1 MLSMCATI
9 FITSGIGL
17 QRARRFGFRVI
28 FVGRSLSPGSGGA
41 SPYRRPALKGSEVLR
56 GPCRLRG
63 SATYQQRIRPG
74 NGLTLPGAVLYYRL
88 SVYVLVFSSTSVARK
103 LTDSCELREEN
114 S

>member
-28 FVGRSLSPGSGGA
+28 FVGRSLSPRLGRSLALHRAAANRGSGGA

-63 SATYQQRIRPG
+63 SATLPAAYPSRKRIDTSGCRP
-74 NGLTLPGAVLYYRL
+74 LL
-88 SVYVLVFSSTSVARK
+88 SLVCPRSRVQV
-103 LTDSCELREEN
+103 
-114 S
+114 

>member
-28 FVGRSLSPGSGGA
+28 FVGRSLSPGLGRSLALHRAAANRGSGGA

-56 GPCRLRG
+56 E
-63 SATYQQRIRPG
+63 ATP
-74 NGLTLPGAVLYYRL
+74 
-88 SVYVLVFSSTSVARK
+88 VARERDPTARAEP
-103 LTDSCELREEN
+103 LPVRSGPALRPFATSAELPCE
-114 S
+114 SGWA